1 MIEKYYNYDTKSL
14 LSDLESSRRTL
25 KRLESQY
32 ADMDGSRAIDYSTE
46 KVSSSSPKDSLEK
59 IAIQRTDLKT
69 KIERYRR
76 DLELIDACFN
86 ALPEEEQIVLS
97 EFFFKKKSKQAAVV
111 TLCDKLALEQSAV
124 YSLRRKA
131 LKNFERLLFG

>member
-1 MIEKYYNYDTKSL
+1 MLENYYKYDTKGL

-25 KRLESQY
+25 KRLEAQY
-32 ADMDGSRAIDYSTE
+32 LDLDGARAMDYSTE
-46 KVSSSSPKDSLEK
+46 RVNASSPKDSLEQ
-59 IAIQRTDLKT
+59 IAIQRTDLRI

-76 DLELIDACFN
+76 DIDLVDTCIN
-86 ALPEEEQIVLS
+86 ALPEDEQIALS

-111 TLCDKLALEQSAV
+111 SLCDKLALEQSAV

-131 LKNFERLLFG
+131 LKDFERLLFG